1 VSPPAP
7 PEAALVLHD
16 LSMAFRA
23 RGRQEPILDRISLVI
38 PRGEIFVLLGPSG
51 CGKSTLL
58 RLIAGF
64 LAPTGG
70 EILTAGVPVRAPGR
84 DRGMIFQSV
93 DAPLFDWLTVQE
105 NVEFGLR
112 MAGMSLPERRARARR
127 LIATV
132 GLTGHERK
140 YPRELSGGMKQR
152 VQIARA
158 LAVDPAILL
167 MDEPF
172 AALDAQ
178 TRKIMQR
185 EIVRIWRE
193 VGKTIVYVTHDIR
206 EALLLGQRVAVMTAG
221 PSARIKIV
229 YEVTLPYPRDET
241 GGEFAALYRQIERDI
256 EEEVMAAWARGAM
269 G

>member
-1 VSPPAP
+1 
-7 PEAALVLHD
+7 
-16 LSMAFRA
+16 MTFRV
-23 RGRQEPILDRISLVI
+23 RGREERVLERISLVI
-38 PRGEIFVLLGPSG
+38 RRGEIFVLLGPSG

-64 LAPTGG
+64 LTPTGG
-70 EILTAGVPVRAPGR
+70 QILSSGVPVRTPGR
-84 DRGMIFQSV
+84 DRGMVFQSV

-112 MAGMSLPERRARARR
+112 MAGWSLPERRAHARR

-132 GLTGHERK
+132 GLTGHEQK

-158 LAVDPAILL
+158 LAVDPAVLL

-206 EALLLGQRVAVMTAG
+206 EALILGQRVAVMTAG
-221 PSARIKIV
+221 PSARIKVI
-229 YEVTLPYPRDET
+229 YEVNLPYPRDET
-241 GGEFAALYRQIERDI
+241 GGEFATLYRQIERDI